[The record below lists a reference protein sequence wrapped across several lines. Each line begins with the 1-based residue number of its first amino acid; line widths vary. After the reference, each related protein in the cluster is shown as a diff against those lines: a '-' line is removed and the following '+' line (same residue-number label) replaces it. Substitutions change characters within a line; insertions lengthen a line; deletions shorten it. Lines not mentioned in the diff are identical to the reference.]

1 MAVLNRTTQL
11 TFFFDGLCG
20 LCDFEVE
27 HLKRLDTNASI
38 SFEDI
43 HDTNFEAR
51 FPSIS
56 RETASRVLHGQLAS
70 GELIQG
76 LDVTCLAWTLVGKG
90 RWVAWLRWPVIKSL
104 SDCAYRAFALNRGWI
119 SKLFTGSKSSCKIDI
134 SSVRKKTE

>member
-1 MAVLNRTTQL
+1 MAALDKPTQL
-11 TFFFDGLCG
+11 TFFFDGRCG
-20 LCDFEVE
+20 LCDSEVK

-43 HDTNFEAR
+43 HDTDFEAR
-51 FPSIS
+51 FRSIDKVA
-56 RETASRVLHGQLAS
+56 ASRILHGQLAS

-76 LDVTCLAWTLVGKG
+76 LDVTCLAWTLVGKS

-119 SKLFTGSKSSCKIDI
+119 SKLFTNSKSSCEINIVDVI
-134 SSVRKKTE
+134 KKTE

>member
-1 MAVLNRTTQL
+1 MAVRDKTTQL

-20 LCDFEVE
+20 LCDSEVK

-51 FPSIS
+51 FPSIDK
-56 RETASRVLHGQLAS
+56 ETASRVLHGQLAS

-76 LDVTCLAWTLVGKG
+76 LDVTCLAWTRVGKG
-90 RWVAWLRWPVIKSL
+90 RWVAWLRWPFIKSI

-119 SKLFTGSKSSCKIDI
+119 SKLFTNSKPSCKIDI
-134 SSVRKKTE
+134 ASVGQKKE

>member
-56 RETASRVLHGQLAS
+56 RDTASRVLHGQLAS

-104 SDCAYRAFALNRGWI
+104 SDCAYRAFALNREWI